1 MKSKSIL
8 RLFAVMPILAVLV
21 FTNVYQDPSNIFHN
35 MSEEI
40 ASAIISGYSA
50 HIGSGNLDERAV
62 KYNLIKK
69 MPDEVGCVAIGP
81 SLIMCVNK
89 DIVGTDGFFNL
100 GVSGGGLY
108 SALEQLGML
117 EEYGKKTD
125 RIILCVDSYFFDEKI
140 SPPNLFEGRY
150 SDYSNRMYSLISSK
164 DDYALKARN
173 HIWNVDLLE
182 QAFSI
187 SYFQG
192 ACEQIMRH
200 NYYFLRTPR
209 WWPETDKTGDSPEPY
224 YNSDGSWNYG
234 KNGIINASTQDVIRD
249 CQNYDIEEI
258 LAKGRHASAYSLEVF
273 EKLVAYLTEQGIE
286 VELFMCPL
294 APSLWNR
301 LELNKSEYYML
312 DEIEELVDQMVEK
325 YNVKVTGSYNP
336 YELGMS
342 DSDFYDAR
350 HVRRE
355 LLGDYFD
362 FTGK

>member
-1 MKSKSIL
+1 MKKKSL
-8 RLFAVMPILAVLV
+8 FRLLPFIIVLVALAV
-21 FTNVYQDPSNIFHN
+21 TNVYEDPSNIFHDVGDN
-35 MSEEI
+35 V
-40 ASAIISGYSA
+40 AQAISSGHEVYISS
-50 HIGSGNLDERAV
+50 SNLNEREV
-62 KYNLIKK
+62 KSCLIER
-69 MPDEVGCVAIGP
+69 MPDKVDCVAIGP
-81 SLIMCVNK
+81 SLIMCVNS
-89 DIVGTDGFFNL
+89 DIVNDGTFVNL

-108 SALEQLGML
+108 SMLEQLGML
-117 EEYGKKTD
+117 EKFGKKTD
-125 RIILCVDSYFFDEKI
+125 RIIICADSYIFDEQV
-140 SPPNLFEGRY
+140 SPPNMFEGKFR
-150 SDYSNRMYSLISSK
+150 DYSSHMVSMI
-164 DDYALKARN
+164 N
-173 HIWNVDLLE
+173 HEESAWPEQDENGLNLEKIE

-187 SYFQG
+187 TYFQG
-192 ACEQIMRH
+192 AQNQIVKQ
-200 NYYFLRTPR
+200 NQIFLKRPR
-209 WWPETDKTGDSPEPY
+209 WGIIEDGMDFSGSFY
-224 YNSDGSWNYG
+224 SADGSWNYG
-234 KNGIINASTQDVIRD
+234 ANVTNAGTQDVIRD
-249 CQNYDIEEI
+249 CQNYDIEEK

-273 EKLVAYLTEQGIE
+273 EKLVSYLTEQGIE